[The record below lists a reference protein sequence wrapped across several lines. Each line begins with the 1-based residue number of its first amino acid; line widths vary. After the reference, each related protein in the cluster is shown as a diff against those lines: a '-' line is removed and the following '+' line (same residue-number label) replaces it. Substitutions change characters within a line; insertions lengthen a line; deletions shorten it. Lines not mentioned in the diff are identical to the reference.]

1 MRKMMVNVC
10 SLKGAEMEST
20 NGSIY
25 SSRVAMGRTSYFMD
39 VRRAVNGRFYL
50 TLTES
55 RRVSDKGFDQSRVF
69 LFEEGVGP
77 FREAL
82 EGALSAMENAAT
94 DRGEPPSDGET
105 PGRRGSRWTVDED
118 DTLRRSF
125 SEGASLEEIAGKL
138 DRSRRAVELR
148 LEKLGLAVAETAGAP
163 QTPR

>member
-1 MRKMMVNVC
+1 
-10 SLKGAEMEST
+10 MEST

-25 SSRVAMGRTSYFMD
+25 TSRVAMGRTSYFMD

-82 EGALSAMENAAT
+82 EGALSAMETAAA
-94 DRGEPPSDGET
+94 DRGEPVSDGET
-105 PGRRGSRWTVDED
+105 PGRRGSRWTTDED

-125 SEGASLEEIAGKL
+125 SDGASLEEIAKRL
-138 DRSRRAVELR
+138 DRSRKAVELR
-148 LEKLGLAVAETAGAP
+148 LEKLGLTVAETAGAP